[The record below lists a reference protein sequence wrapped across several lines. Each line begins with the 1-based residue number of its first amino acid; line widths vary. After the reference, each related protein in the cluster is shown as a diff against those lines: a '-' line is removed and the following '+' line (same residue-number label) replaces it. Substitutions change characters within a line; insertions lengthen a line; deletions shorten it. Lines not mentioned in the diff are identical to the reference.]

1 MPPKQQQQNALQ
13 RDAEGLALLEKR
25 LLDLEAGLARREAE
39 VEAAEREI
47 GAAQKRAREQDEAE
61 KEAKRPRGGEELPGE
76 GGVPLMPAE
85 LMPGL
90 PRARAEE
97 IFLAFDEQDPG
108 FWAGLGPTLQRELG
122 SLEDEREVLA
132 LLDGAAVAGQD
143 VGDDDDD
150 DDFAFLDPE
159 RWRTMQ
165 PTAANM
171 RGFEDAVRRLYRFK
185 GNQQLQDR
193 RDDVTERVR
202 DLVRLRRGES
212 GPPKRMWILRLG
224 GLFHS
229 YEEQNAEYETRD
241 PSAAL
246 VMRDVLRVELLPER
260 VRQARRRFTAQFK
273 AAPKGGF
280 AAWERR
286 VAVFE
291 GGATSKKTTAQRAS
305 IVASLTRFTA
315 VAGLQ
320 AAPPAL
326 RIKAFATAMLGKGMT
341 QEQLEA
347 YVARV
352 PGQRGRP
359 RTGEMRTASVGKY
372 VEVLGAKLGVPSGD
386 LAAMKKAIL
395 KARLERREVPA
406 HAPPIT
412 LEQQRTLVE
421 GLVRGGDEQVTV
433 AACLA
438 WAGAL
443 RMADLRALA
452 PTDVVIVG
460 PGLLR
465 VSWWTTKE
473 ASLRMRESEVTY
485 RVPLGVALRVSRWVQ
500 RGARFTEATTRKLL
514 REARKL
520 FPVCAEHSWKRGA
533 LQHLARS
540 GAGWEDLLL
549 MARHQ
554 SKDTLKRY
562 LWGCL
567 TPDSVRTARASL
579 LLHTPD
585 LKSSHPLRDWA
596 NSRHPGAA
604 GYLDR
609 LLAWGESRLRGD
621 MGEQSEADFDRAV
634 TLEDWLLRGDVS
646 THVEGVRAQE
656 EALSELASRTYTK
669 APSPVYRTSRG
680 PIDTMPVT
688 KADYGKVE
696 RGLWE
701 DEIRV
706 LRQLTR
712 EPMLL
717 SHERH
722 HAPPSSDITEADL
735 AVMLQSGVVRRV
747 EKRPRITLKVFKIP
761 KKGKEETRLLIDGRP
776 FDSRTS
782 QPLSPITPSL
792 RDVEGFVLDHAWFA
806 TLDLLGYFY
815 QLPVSDAL
823 ADYLGF
829 RAANAYYV
837 FRIAVPGIARAPAI
851 AQLTTLGVRRLAGIG
866 SRSLAIYDDI
876 AYGGWTRSDVV
887 RDERSLRAVLADT
900 RIQIR
905 EDKAQGPSQVGTFNG
920 LDLDLAT
927 KTIAIPREWAAVC
940 RANKPQRVTSFRALA
955 QRIGCLRWA
964 LYVMRSPAAAYP
976 GLLRASRLVSGR
988 CLTYRDWDT
997 LVELPQELL
1006 AELEAGDRWL
1016 GDASPRRVR
1025 RPARRV
1031 HVWTDASD
1039 QGGGVVVLDPTRRTV
1054 LARESWR
1061 WKDRLAR
1068 LAPPTPIRRRELVTA
1083 ILGVLLARHVT
1094 TGWVTLDVFHDNSTA
1109 ESRHR
1114 KLASPHPAEN
1124 RLIVEMQERLRD
1136 ADVLTHLVPGEN
1148 MVADLDTR
1156 D

>member
-1 MPPKQQQQNALQ
+1 MAELKALQTAALEELRLQNEASEFVVVGSESGSEFSELEDDPGAVSTDGGSDGDVASFAGGDDDGTDEEGEGKEDEDGNKAEESDSGDGDPEEEGGAPPAAKKVKLERGVAKRANRRTTCLESKGKIVRKFDELVVAVAEREAAKPEATRKNPNSQSREVMSSLRSWAKENVDNGATTIHNRSQVESFRKAVTSSRGSGSLRVKRRMRHRKTLFPLVEACLKVFVVEKRKDNRKVTLQTLKTQAEALLQDDEVSALCRNVRSVSTTYLRNFLSRNRFRVKVVQKQTPFTRDDICAKAQQQQNALQ

-273 AAPKGGF
+273 AAPKSVPPRARGRGGF

-579 LLHTPD
+579 LLHTP
-585 LKSSHPLRDWA
+585 
-596 NSRHPGAA
+596 
-604 GYLDR
+604 
-609 LLAWGESRLRGD
+609 
-621 MGEQSEADFDRAV
+621 
-634 TLEDWLLRGDVS
+634 
-646 THVEGVRAQE
+646 
-656 EALSELASRTYTK
+656 
-669 APSPVYRTSRG
+669 
-680 PIDTMPVT
+680 
-688 KADYGKVE
+688 
-696 RGLWE
+696 
-701 DEIRV
+701 
-706 LRQLTR
+706 
-712 EPMLL
+712 
-717 SHERH
+717 
-722 HAPPSSDITEADL
+722 
-735 AVMLQSGVVRRV
+735 
-747 EKRPRITLKVFKIP
+747 
-761 KKGKEETRLLIDGRP
+761 
-776 FDSRTS
+776 
-782 QPLSPITPSL
+782 
-792 RDVEGFVLDHAWFA
+792 
-806 TLDLLGYFY
+806 
-815 QLPVSDAL
+815 
-823 ADYLGF
+823 
-829 RAANAYYV
+829 
-837 FRIAVPGIARAPAI
+837 
-851 AQLTTLGVRRLAGIG
+851 
-866 SRSLAIYDDI
+866 
-876 AYGGWTRSDVV
+876 
-887 RDERSLRAVLADT
+887 
-900 RIQIR
+900 
-905 EDKAQGPSQVGTFNG
+905 
-920 LDLDLAT
+920 
-927 KTIAIPREWAAVC
+927 
-940 RANKPQRVTSFRALA
+940 
-955 QRIGCLRWA
+955 
-964 LYVMRSPAAAYP
+964 
-976 GLLRASRLVSGR
+976 VSGDLMA
-988 CLTYRDWDT
+988 C
-997 LVELPQELL
+997 
-1006 AELEAGDRWL
+1006 
-1016 GDASPRRVR
+1016 
-1025 RPARRV
+1025 
-1031 HVWTDASD
+1031 
-1039 QGGGVVVLDPTRRTV
+1039 
-1054 LARESWR
+1054 
-1061 WKDRLAR
+1061 
-1068 LAPPTPIRRRELVTA
+1068 
-1083 ILGVLLARHVT
+1083 
-1094 TGWVTLDVFHDNSTA
+1094 
-1109 ESRHR
+1109 SR
-1114 KLASPHPAEN
+1114 
-1124 RLIVEMQERLRD
+1124 
-1136 ADVLTHLVPGEN
+1136 
-1148 MVADLDTR
+1148 
-1156 D
+1156 

>member
-500 RGARFTEATTRKLL
+500 RGARFTEATTVKG
-514 REARKL
+514 EAI
-520 FPVCAEHSWKRGA
+520 GT
-533 LQHLARS
+533 
-540 GAGWEDLLL
+540 GIEDV
-549 MARHQ
+549 HEG
-554 SKDTLKRY
+554 TE
-562 LWGCL
+562 
-567 TPDSVRTARASL
+567 
-579 LLHTPD
+579 
-585 LKSSHPLRDWA
+585 
-596 NSRHPGAA
+596 PG
-604 GYLDR
+604 
-609 LLAWGESRLRGD
+609 
-621 MGEQSEADFDRAV
+621 
-634 TLEDWLLRGDVS
+634 
-646 THVEGVRAQE
+646 
-656 EALSELASRTYTK
+656 
-669 APSPVYRTSRG
+669 
-680 PIDTMPVT
+680 
-688 KADYGKVE
+688 
-696 RGLWE
+696 
-701 DEIRV
+701 
-706 LRQLTR
+706 
-712 EPMLL
+712 
-717 SHERH
+717 
-722 HAPPSSDITEADL
+722 
-735 AVMLQSGVVRRV
+735 
-747 EKRPRITLKVFKIP
+747 
-761 KKGKEETRLLIDGRP
+761 
-776 FDSRTS
+776 
-782 QPLSPITPSL
+782 
-792 RDVEGFVLDHAWFA
+792 
-806 TLDLLGYFY
+806 
-815 QLPVSDAL
+815 
-823 ADYLGF
+823 
-829 RAANAYYV
+829 
-837 FRIAVPGIARAPAI
+837 
-851 AQLTTLGVRRLAGIG
+851 
-866 SRSLAIYDDI
+866 
-876 AYGGWTRSDVV
+876 
-887 RDERSLRAVLADT
+887 
-900 RIQIR
+900 
-905 EDKAQGPSQVGTFNG
+905 
-920 LDLDLAT
+920 
-927 KTIAIPREWAAVC
+927 
-940 RANKPQRVTSFRALA
+940 
-955 QRIGCLRWA
+955 
-964 LYVMRSPAAAYP
+964 
-976 GLLRASRLVSGR
+976 
-988 CLTYRDWDT
+988 
-997 LVELPQELL
+997 
-1006 AELEAGDRWL
+1006 
-1016 GDASPRRVR
+1016 
-1025 RPARRV
+1025 
-1031 HVWTDASD
+1031 
-1039 QGGGVVVLDPTRRTV
+1039 
-1054 LARESWR
+1054 
-1061 WKDRLAR
+1061 
-1068 LAPPTPIRRRELVTA
+1068 
-1083 ILGVLLARHVT
+1083 
-1094 TGWVTLDVFHDNSTA
+1094 
-1109 ESRHR
+1109 
-1114 KLASPHPAEN
+1114 PHPAEGCATFFCRRAPDRAPVSPPAPEPGKSRVTPAGATVPARVKARTRRRGVKGSAGRRVGGRRRRLARGCSCLGSSGRSHNSNSSTNDSSSSLTGSSSDSPSSNGNNGPDNGGNTSTSSSICRSDSSPRSSSHNSSNGKGPYSGSPSPSSRSHNSRSSNCLNGSSPSTRSSGTSSRSNNGSCFSFSPPPAPGQQSSGIIPRGPVFSFCLGWVPDQLLVN
-1124 RLIVEMQERLRD
+1124 RYGRGVGIAPHTDQRALGPTVATVSLLSDTVMEWEKGGRKVRTPLPVGTLCHMEGEARCLWTHGIRP
-1136 ADVLTHLVPGEN
+1136 ADVTQPRVSLTYRSVRGGARSLSHDPPQPSADAPSHPTVGAPRTKRPTDRAQGLLPGKPGRNEEEEHDQGGKD
-1148 MVADLDTR
+1148 MEPQEFEVAVKMWLGSAVFEAGQTCEVCKKDGLDRLGHHALSCRHGGDWTAKHHAVR
-1156 D
+1156 DELYMACLDAALEPKKEEKGTVGTKPGIIPGDVSLPRGVNERRPRSIDVTIVNPQSASICQEAAISQGYAARKGEATKYTKYAEELQKNNRRFTAFALESMGGFGAEARSFLWRVAAEAADRARRNKAEVFRDYAERISIQVVKGAARAAIRRGTITDRNSIGVEPGNIREKPVEYVSLDVEIWQEECEALGKAVQQKAREDAERKTS

>member
-1 MPPKQQQQNALQ
+1 MPRVLRIVLLLGLLSAVRARSLPDEDDEIIIVEDVTDEEEPRFDPKTEPKTNRPKKDPKKSRNHGEGYKPSEEVFKSAVRSLKRFKRIVDGFDVYHDGEAVAKVAADIDEEIADFKYHWASINSKYNADPATHRAVYDLQQQNALQ

-122 SLEDEREVLA
+122 SLEDEREV
-132 LLDGAAVAGQD
+132 
-143 VGDDDDD
+143 
-150 DDFAFLDPE
+150 
-159 RWRTMQ
+159 
-165 PTAANM
+165 
-171 RGFEDAVRRLYRFK
+171 
-185 GNQQLQDR
+185 
-193 RDDVTERVR
+193 
-202 DLVRLRRGES
+202 
-212 GPPKRMWILRLG
+212 
-224 GLFHS
+224 
-229 YEEQNAEYETRD
+229 
-241 PSAAL
+241 
-246 VMRDVLRVELLPER
+246 MRDVLRVELLPER

-273 AAPKGGF
+273 AAPKSVPPRARGRGGF
-280 AAWERR
+280 AAWGRR

-579 LLHTPD
+579 LLHTP
-585 LKSSHPLRDWA
+585 
-596 NSRHPGAA
+596 
-604 GYLDR
+604 
-609 LLAWGESRLRGD
+609 
-621 MGEQSEADFDRAV
+621 
-634 TLEDWLLRGDVS
+634 
-646 THVEGVRAQE
+646 
-656 EALSELASRTYTK
+656 
-669 APSPVYRTSRG
+669 
-680 PIDTMPVT
+680 
-688 KADYGKVE
+688 
-696 RGLWE
+696 
-701 DEIRV
+701 
-706 LRQLTR
+706 
-712 EPMLL
+712 
-717 SHERH
+717 
-722 HAPPSSDITEADL
+722 
-735 AVMLQSGVVRRV
+735 
-747 EKRPRITLKVFKIP
+747 
-761 KKGKEETRLLIDGRP
+761 
-776 FDSRTS
+776 
-782 QPLSPITPSL
+782 
-792 RDVEGFVLDHAWFA
+792 
-806 TLDLLGYFY
+806 
-815 QLPVSDAL
+815 
-823 ADYLGF
+823 
-829 RAANAYYV
+829 
-837 FRIAVPGIARAPAI
+837 
-851 AQLTTLGVRRLAGIG
+851 
-866 SRSLAIYDDI
+866 
-876 AYGGWTRSDVV
+876 
-887 RDERSLRAVLADT
+887 
-900 RIQIR
+900 
-905 EDKAQGPSQVGTFNG
+905 
-920 LDLDLAT
+920 
-927 KTIAIPREWAAVC
+927 
-940 RANKPQRVTSFRALA
+940 
-955 QRIGCLRWA
+955 
-964 LYVMRSPAAAYP
+964 
-976 GLLRASRLVSGR
+976 VSGDLMA
-988 CLTYRDWDT
+988 C
-997 LVELPQELL
+997 
-1006 AELEAGDRWL
+1006 
-1016 GDASPRRVR
+1016 
-1025 RPARRV
+1025 
-1031 HVWTDASD
+1031 
-1039 QGGGVVVLDPTRRTV
+1039 
-1054 LARESWR
+1054 
-1061 WKDRLAR
+1061 
-1068 LAPPTPIRRRELVTA
+1068 
-1083 ILGVLLARHVT
+1083 
-1094 TGWVTLDVFHDNSTA
+1094 
-1109 ESRHR
+1109 SR
-1114 KLASPHPAEN
+1114 
-1124 RLIVEMQERLRD
+1124 
-1136 ADVLTHLVPGEN
+1136 
-1148 MVADLDTR
+1148 
-1156 D
+1156 

>member
-1 MPPKQQQQNALQ
+1 MQGRVLVLLLGVCLSVAEAQILDRFENASTEFVASARSVSFVYTPGASWRARSSGHVKISRASRVSIQLVRMWHAYTPDVSKPMPPLTVSVAHRRPVDEAACRNRTRCVYTEDTIEYLNVTGDGTTDRSDLTDLPVLTVSDPAAGAFVDWYVVLRAPVGYSISCEFRVSSTEPDPVALLPTPLPVRAAGRWAVVPGAVFPPRGSRIEKKSFLFNPGFMPEMDAAVDGFGGASPAVPPVRLFSTGSGFSVTVTDVSSEWVNAKYRPGTVSVALGKRPATPPGESVAGRHSETEAGDAVPAAFVDSILAHVYKAPPSSLSPGTVCCVCLDGPEPAKAAAALPYGTSESTYVQNALQ

-165 PTAANM
+165 PTASNM
-171 RGFEDAVRRLYRFK
+171 RGFEDAVRRLDRFK

-579 LLHTPD
+579 LLHTP
-585 LKSSHPLRDWA
+585 
-596 NSRHPGAA
+596 
-604 GYLDR
+604 
-609 LLAWGESRLRGD
+609 
-621 MGEQSEADFDRAV
+621 
-634 TLEDWLLRGDVS
+634 
-646 THVEGVRAQE
+646 
-656 EALSELASRTYTK
+656 
-669 APSPVYRTSRG
+669 
-680 PIDTMPVT
+680 
-688 KADYGKVE
+688 
-696 RGLWE
+696 
-701 DEIRV
+701 
-706 LRQLTR
+706 
-712 EPMLL
+712 
-717 SHERH
+717 
-722 HAPPSSDITEADL
+722 
-735 AVMLQSGVVRRV
+735 
-747 EKRPRITLKVFKIP
+747 
-761 KKGKEETRLLIDGRP
+761 
-776 FDSRTS
+776 
-782 QPLSPITPSL
+782 
-792 RDVEGFVLDHAWFA
+792 
-806 TLDLLGYFY
+806 
-815 QLPVSDAL
+815 
-823 ADYLGF
+823 
-829 RAANAYYV
+829 
-837 FRIAVPGIARAPAI
+837 
-851 AQLTTLGVRRLAGIG
+851 
-866 SRSLAIYDDI
+866 
-876 AYGGWTRSDVV
+876 
-887 RDERSLRAVLADT
+887 
-900 RIQIR
+900 
-905 EDKAQGPSQVGTFNG
+905 
-920 LDLDLAT
+920 
-927 KTIAIPREWAAVC
+927 
-940 RANKPQRVTSFRALA
+940 
-955 QRIGCLRWA
+955 
-964 LYVMRSPAAAYP
+964 
-976 GLLRASRLVSGR
+976 VSGDLMA
-988 CLTYRDWDT
+988 C
-997 LVELPQELL
+997 
-1006 AELEAGDRWL
+1006 
-1016 GDASPRRVR
+1016 
-1025 RPARRV
+1025 
-1031 HVWTDASD
+1031 
-1039 QGGGVVVLDPTRRTV
+1039 
-1054 LARESWR
+1054 
-1061 WKDRLAR
+1061 
-1068 LAPPTPIRRRELVTA
+1068 
-1083 ILGVLLARHVT
+1083 
-1094 TGWVTLDVFHDNSTA
+1094 
-1109 ESRHR
+1109 SR
-1114 KLASPHPAEN
+1114 
-1124 RLIVEMQERLRD
+1124 
-1136 ADVLTHLVPGEN
+1136 
-1148 MVADLDTR
+1148 
-1156 D
+1156 

>member
-1 MPPKQQQQNALQ
+1 MRGFKLIRQSTHTTRTYQVTTQ
-13 RDAEGLALLEKR
+13 RKHTLPGSSGQLTSAGLKKVTPSCDAPQAATAERPAEGRGGAGSPGEAPSRSRQAWPGVRPKLKPPRGRSALP
-25 LLDLEAGLARREAE
+25 RRGH
-39 VEAAEREI
+39 VSRT
-47 GAAQKRAREQDEAE
+47 RRRR
-61 KEAKRPRGGEELPGE
+61 RPRGGEELPGE

-165 PTAANM
+165 PTASNM

-273 AAPKGGF
+273 AAPKSVPPRARGRGGF

-579 LLHTPD
+579 LLHTP
-585 LKSSHPLRDWA
+585 
-596 NSRHPGAA
+596 
-604 GYLDR
+604 
-609 LLAWGESRLRGD
+609 
-621 MGEQSEADFDRAV
+621 
-634 TLEDWLLRGDVS
+634 
-646 THVEGVRAQE
+646 
-656 EALSELASRTYTK
+656 
-669 APSPVYRTSRG
+669 
-680 PIDTMPVT
+680 
-688 KADYGKVE
+688 
-696 RGLWE
+696 
-701 DEIRV
+701 
-706 LRQLTR
+706 
-712 EPMLL
+712 
-717 SHERH
+717 
-722 HAPPSSDITEADL
+722 
-735 AVMLQSGVVRRV
+735 
-747 EKRPRITLKVFKIP
+747 
-761 KKGKEETRLLIDGRP
+761 
-776 FDSRTS
+776 
-782 QPLSPITPSL
+782 
-792 RDVEGFVLDHAWFA
+792 
-806 TLDLLGYFY
+806 
-815 QLPVSDAL
+815 
-823 ADYLGF
+823 
-829 RAANAYYV
+829 
-837 FRIAVPGIARAPAI
+837 
-851 AQLTTLGVRRLAGIG
+851 
-866 SRSLAIYDDI
+866 
-876 AYGGWTRSDVV
+876 
-887 RDERSLRAVLADT
+887 
-900 RIQIR
+900 
-905 EDKAQGPSQVGTFNG
+905 
-920 LDLDLAT
+920 
-927 KTIAIPREWAAVC
+927 
-940 RANKPQRVTSFRALA
+940 
-955 QRIGCLRWA
+955 
-964 LYVMRSPAAAYP
+964 
-976 GLLRASRLVSGR
+976 VSGDLMA
-988 CLTYRDWDT
+988 C
-997 LVELPQELL
+997 
-1006 AELEAGDRWL
+1006 
-1016 GDASPRRVR
+1016 
-1025 RPARRV
+1025 
-1031 HVWTDASD
+1031 
-1039 QGGGVVVLDPTRRTV
+1039 
-1054 LARESWR
+1054 
-1061 WKDRLAR
+1061 
-1068 LAPPTPIRRRELVTA
+1068 
-1083 ILGVLLARHVT
+1083 
-1094 TGWVTLDVFHDNSTA
+1094 
-1109 ESRHR
+1109 SR
-1114 KLASPHPAEN
+1114 
-1124 RLIVEMQERLRD
+1124 
-1136 ADVLTHLVPGEN
+1136 
-1148 MVADLDTR
+1148 
-1156 D
+1156 

>member
-1 MPPKQQQQNALQ
+1 
-13 RDAEGLALLEKR
+13 
-25 LLDLEAGLARREAE
+25 
-39 VEAAEREI
+39 
-47 GAAQKRAREQDEAE
+47 
-61 KEAKRPRGGEELPGE
+61 
-76 GGVPLMPAE
+76 
-85 LMPGL
+85 
-90 PRARAEE
+90 
-97 IFLAFDEQDPG
+97 
-108 FWAGLGPTLQRELG
+108 
-122 SLEDEREVLA
+122 
-132 LLDGAAVAGQD
+132 
-143 VGDDDDD
+143 
-150 DDFAFLDPE
+150 
-159 RWRTMQ
+159 
-165 PTAANM
+165 
-171 RGFEDAVRRLYRFK
+171 
-185 GNQQLQDR
+185 
-193 RDDVTERVR
+193 
-202 DLVRLRRGES
+202 
-212 GPPKRMWILRLG
+212 
-224 GLFHS
+224 
-229 YEEQNAEYETRD
+229 
-241 PSAAL
+241 
-246 VMRDVLRVELLPER
+246 
-260 VRQARRRFTAQFK
+260 
-273 AAPKGGF
+273 
-280 AAWERR
+280 
-286 VAVFE
+286 
-291 GGATSKKTTAQRAS
+291 
-305 IVASLTRFTA
+305 
-315 VAGLQ
+315 
-320 AAPPAL
+320 
-326 RIKAFATAMLGKGMT
+326 
-341 QEQLEA
+341 
-347 YVARV
+347 
-352 PGQRGRP
+352 
-359 RTGEMRTASVGKY
+359 
-372 VEVLGAKLGVPSGD
+372 
-386 LAAMKKAIL
+386 
-395 KARLERREVPA
+395 
-406 HAPPIT
+406 
-412 LEQQRTLVE
+412 
-421 GLVRGGDEQVTV
+421 
-433 AACLA
+433 
-438 WAGAL
+438 
-443 RMADLRALA
+443 
-452 PTDVVIVG
+452 
-460 PGLLR
+460 
-465 VSWWTTKE
+465 
-473 ASLRMRESEVTY
+473 
-485 RVPLGVALRVSRWVQ
+485 
-500 RGARFTEATTRKLL
+500 
-514 REARKL
+514 
-520 FPVCAEHSWKRGA
+520 
-533 LQHLARS
+533 
-540 GAGWEDLLL
+540 
-549 MARHQ
+549 
-554 SKDTLKRY
+554 
-562 LWGCL
+562 
-567 TPDSVRTARASL
+567 
-579 LLHTPD
+579 
-585 LKSSHPLRDWA
+585 
-596 NSRHPGAA
+596 
-604 GYLDR
+604 
-609 LLAWGESRLRGD
+609 

-851 AQLTTLGVRRLAGIG
+851 AQLTTLGVRRLAGLG